1 MGFHSLSEVAAVI
14 VRHPKAFLYACL
26 ILLPPLPL
34 PHRQSW
40 STWSS
45 LGMRDWAALLIASA
59 LFAFL
64 SPGLIF
70 QIPGRERPADFMGM
84 KTNIA
89 AVFVHAVIYGL
100 LLILFFIIL
109 NVHLYA

>member
-1 MGFHSLSEVAAVI
+1 MV
-14 VRHPKAFLYACL
+14 
-26 ILLPPLPL
+26 
-34 PHRQSW
+34 
-40 STWSS
+40 
-45 LGMRDWAALLIASA
+45 RDWAALLIASA

-70 QIPGRERPADFMGM
+70 QIPGRERPVDFMGM